1 LGLQTQRV
9 DGLSAIGAH
18 PIAAFI
24 KPVERGFAGMQ
35 FLQVASRIREVGGG
49 LVIGHRRVARVAMM
63 AQSLAHLSGITQG
76 CVDLLLQLPDAR
88 LKPGARIVLTG

>member
-1 LGLQTQRV
+1 MLSLPALLAVEASCGGGLGLQTQRV

-24 KPVERGFAGMQ
+24 KPVERCFAGMQ

-49 LVIGHRRVARVAMM
+49 LVIGH
-63 AQSLAHLSGITQG
+63 
-76 CVDLLLQLPDAR
+76 
-88 LKPGARIVLTG
+88 

>member
-24 KPVERGFAGMQ
+24 KPVERCFAGMQ

-49 LVIGHRRVARVAMM
+49 LVIGH
-63 AQSLAHLSGITQG
+63 
-76 CVDLLLQLPDAR
+76 
-88 LKPGARIVLTG
+88 